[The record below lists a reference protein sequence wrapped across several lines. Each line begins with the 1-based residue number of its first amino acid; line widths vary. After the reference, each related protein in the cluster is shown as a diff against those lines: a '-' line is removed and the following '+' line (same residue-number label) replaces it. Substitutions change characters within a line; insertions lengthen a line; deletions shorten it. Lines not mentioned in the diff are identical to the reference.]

1 MREPIKKSVEE
12 LDTILGSGWQE
23 ACGLVKEVS
32 SKGETEWVL
41 ARHAA
46 EFKDKGA
53 DFIRETYGVKGDP
66 ERTTAKK
73 DAVAKAESELKAI
86 EADTQ
91 SLAVAYDKVG
101 GTSGAEPAGGGPAA
115 ARALSTSRRE
125 AGDPEA
131 LRRVEDRLTGI
142 EEQLGAIRSIE
153 AAVSRSLLR
162 LSQ

>member
-1 MREPIKKSVEE
+1 M
-12 LDTILGSGWQE
+12 
-23 ACGLVKEVS
+23 EVS
-32 SKGETEWVL
+32 SKGESEWVL
-41 ARHAA
+41 EKHAV
-46 EFKDKGA
+46 EFKEKGA
-53 DFIRETYGVKGDP
+53 DFIKTTYGVKKDDP
-66 ERTTAKK
+66 VRTTAKK
-73 DAVAKAESELKAI
+73 DAVANAESELKAI
-86 EADTQ
+86 EANTK
-91 SLAVAYDKVG
+91 SLAVAYDKLG

-153 AAVSRSLLR
+153 AAMSRSLLR